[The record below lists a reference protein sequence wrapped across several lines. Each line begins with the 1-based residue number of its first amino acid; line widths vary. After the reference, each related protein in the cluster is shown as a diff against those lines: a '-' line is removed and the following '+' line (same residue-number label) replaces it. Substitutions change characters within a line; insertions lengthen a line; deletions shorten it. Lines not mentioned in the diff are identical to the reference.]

1 MKEMKSSVVLM
12 IVFVCCVLSSSTR
25 KVSAH
30 LRERR
35 NSPQPSEITVTLKI
49 EWNVTAVGKP
59 IPASYI
65 TKVKNGTVLVDI
77 LNKAA
82 GNDKRSAFNKY
93 DSTYYGGL
101 GYLITAMNGTK
112 QDPATNTYW
121 KIFDE
126 ETGELT
132 PCGVSSYVPV
142 DKSKTIFRFTQA
154 SANYSAS
161 GYCKSY
167 PVPQVITSPITV
179 TIGLDWNVTSVGKPV
194 PAAYTTQVNDGTVL
208 VDIMNKAA
216 DENGQGPFNKWE
228 STYFGGLGHF
238 ITALDGVEQ
247 DPQTNTYWMIYDNKT
262 GKLTPLGVDG
272 YQPKDDS
279 VTVFRLVTGASHEAT
294 TSRPTETLTESSG
307 HKFVGLGLVFL
318 CLLAAIEGLLFL

>member
-1 MKEMKSSVVLM
+1 LNIRFVSS
-12 IVFVCCVLSSSTR
+12 
-25 KVSAH
+25 
-30 LRERR
+30 
-35 NSPQPSEITVTLKI
+35 QITVTLKI

-167 PVPQVITSPITV
+167 PVPQVRFV
-179 TIGLDWNVTSVGKPV
+179 R
-194 PAAYTTQVNDGTVL
+194 YL
-208 VDIMNKAA
+208 V
-216 DENGQGPFNKWE
+216 QH
-228 STYFGGLGHF
+228 FGR
-238 ITALDGVEQ
+238 
-247 DPQTNTYWMIYDNKT
+247 P
-262 GKLTPLGVDG
+262 KL
-272 YQPKDDS
+272 
-279 VTVFRLVTGASHEAT
+279 
-294 TSRPTETLTESSG
+294 
-307 HKFVGLGLVFL
+307 
-318 CLLAAIEGLLFL
+318 